1 MYTLKYSS
9 ATMMFPS
16 QFVITLENTPL
27 LGQVMNI
34 TKNVSI
40 DLEGDLI
47 IKKIDF
53 EAVQN

>member
-1 MYTLKYSS
+1 
-9 ATMMFPS
+9 MMFPS